1 VLLAILQNP
10 SVNIIYSPSHEYDF
24 LTASWNREHES
35 SKLRLSLV
43 NETPQSFLRASV
55 VFEIGSEESAYHGI

>member
-1 VLLAILQNP
+1 VLLAVLQNP
-10 SVNIIYSPSHEYDF
+10 SVDIVFSPSHEYDF

-43 NETPQSFLRASV
+43 NETPQNFLRAFV
-55 VFEIGSEESAYHGI
+55 VFEIGIEERAYHGI

>member
-1 VLLAILQNP
+1 VLLAVLQNP
-10 SVNIIYSPSHEYDF
+10 SVDIVFSPSHEYDF

-55 VFEIGSEESAYHGI
+55 VFEIGIEERAYHRI